1 MEYGICHLGITP
13 MRKEKNHRSE
23 MVSQLLYGD
32 CFKVIEKRKDWLKIK
47 TTTDHYTGWI
57 DAKQSLSINS
67 DQLSEVE
74 ERTCFTTELIESIE
88 TGNQLPTTLVLGSN
102 LGGSHLM
109 NHHFQGTSIKGKQQ
123 KSNLV
128 KTASLYLNT
137 PYLWGGKSPLGID
150 CSGLTQM
157 IYRINGYNIPRD
169 ASLQAKLGETLSFI
183 DESEPGD
190 LAFFDD
196 DQGAII
202 HVGILLENH
211 SILHAHGQVRI
222 DRIDQTGI
230 FNKQTRQHSHKLR
243 IIKKII

>member
-1 MEYGICHLGITP
+1 LEYGICHLGITP
-13 MRKEKNHRSE
+13 MRKENKHQSE

-32 CFKVIEKRKDWLKIK
+32 CFKVIEQRKDWLKIK
-47 TTTDHYTGWI
+47 TIADHYTGWI
-57 DAKQSLSINS
+57 DAKQSCAITP
-67 DQLSEVE
+67 DQLNEIE
-74 ERTCFTTELIESIE
+74 EKACFTTELIEHIE

-102 LGGSHLM
+102 LGGAHLL
-109 NHHFQGTSIKGKQQ
+109 NHRFQGDSTKGKQQ
-123 KSNLV
+123 KSNLI
-128 KTASLYLNT
+128 KTAYLYLNA

-157 IYRINGYNIPRD
+157 IYRINGYTIPRD

-196 DQGAII
+196 DQGVIT

-211 SILHAHGQVRI
+211 FILHAYGQVRI

-230 FNKQTRQHSHKLR
+230 FNKLTRQHSHKLR